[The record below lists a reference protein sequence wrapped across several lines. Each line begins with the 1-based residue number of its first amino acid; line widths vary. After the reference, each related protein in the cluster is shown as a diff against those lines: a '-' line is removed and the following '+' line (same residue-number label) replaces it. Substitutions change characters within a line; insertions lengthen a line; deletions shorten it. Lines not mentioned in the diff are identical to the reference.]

1 MNFISDDI
9 MNYATDHSEAEPIL
23 LKNLYRETNLKVLN
37 PRMISSSFQG
47 RLLSFLSKLI
57 NPKYILEVG
66 TFTGYSSLCLCEGLK
81 KNGMI
86 HTIDRNEELSKIQ
99 RKYFN
104 KSVFKNQIVQH
115 LGNAINIIPKLNF
128 DFDLIFIDADKE
140 NYIKYFDLVF
150 PKLKSGG
157 LLITDNVLWSG
168 KVLTEDFDR
177 ETKIIKKYNSRL
189 KKDKRLKSLLLPVR
203 DGLTLSLKH

>member
-9 MNYATDHSEAEPIL
+9 MNYATDHSESEPIL

-81 KNGMI
+81 KSGVI

-104 KSVFKNQIVQH
+104 KSVYKNQIVQH

-128 DFDLIFIDADKE
+128 NFDLIFIDADKE

-157 LLITDNVLWSG
+157 LLISDNVLWSG
-168 KVLTEDFDR
+168 KVLKKDLDR
-177 ETKIIKKYNSRL
+177 ETKIIKKYNSKLR
-189 KKDKRLKSLLLPVR
+189 KDKRLNSLLLPIR

>member
-9 MNYATDHSEAEPIL
+9 MNYAADHSEAEPIL

-66 TFTGYSSLCLCEGLK
+66 TYTGYSSLCLCEGLK
-81 KNGMI
+81 KNGVI
-86 HTIDRNEELSKIQ
+86 HTIDKNEELSKIQ

-115 LGNAINIIPKLNF
+115 LGNAINIIPKLHF

-189 KKDKRLKSLLLPVR
+189 KKDKRFKNLLLPIR

>member
-9 MNYATDHSEAEPIL
+9 MNYATGHSETEPIL

-66 TFTGYSSLCLCEGLK
+66 TYTGYSSLCLCEGLK
-81 KNGMI
+81 KNGEI
-86 HTIDRNEELSKIQ
+86 HTIDKNEELSTIQ

-150 PKLKSGG
+150 PKLNSGG

-168 KVLTEDFDR
+168 KVLKKDLDR
-177 ETKIIKKYNSRL
+177 ETKIIKKYNSKL
-189 KKDKRLKSLLLPVR
+189 NKDKRIKNLLLPIR

>member
-9 MNYATDHSEAEPIL
+9 MNYATGHSETEPIL

-66 TFTGYSSLCLCEGLK
+66 TYTGYSSLCLCEGLK
-81 KNGMI
+81 KNGKI
-86 HTIDRNEELSKIQ
+86 HTIDKNEELSTIQ

-150 PKLKSGG
+150 PKLNSGG

-168 KVLTEDFDR
+168 KVLKKDLDR
-177 ETKIIKKYNSRL
+177 ETKIIKKYNSKL
-189 KKDKRLKSLLLPVR
+189 NKDKRIKNLLLPIR

>member
-66 TFTGYSSLCLCEGLK
+66 TYTGYSSLCLCEGLK
-81 KNGMI
+81 KMA
-86 HTIDRNEELSKIQ
+86 RFIQ
-99 RKYFN
+99 LTKM
-104 KSVFKNQIVQH
+104 KSFLQ
-115 LGNAINIIPKLNF
+115 F
-128 DFDLIFIDADKE
+128 KE
-140 NYIKYFDLVF
+140 NMIMKHANNNFGYPIAAA
-150 PKLKSGG
+150 PKH
-157 LLITDNVLWSG
+157 
-168 KVLTEDFDR
+168 
-177 ETKIIKKYNSRL
+177 
-189 KKDKRLKSLLLPVR
+189 VR
-203 DGLTLSLKH
+203 K

>member
-66 TFTGYSSLCLCEGLK
+66 TYTGYSSLCLCEGLK
-81 KNGMI
+81 KNGEI
-86 HTIDRNEELSKIQ
+86 HTIDKNEELSTIQ

-150 PKLKSGG
+150 PKLNSGG

-168 KVLTEDFDR
+168 KVLKKDLDR
-177 ETKIIKKYNSRL
+177 ETKIIKKYNSKL
-189 KKDKRLKSLLLPVR
+189 NKDKRIKNLLLPIR

>member
-9 MNYATDHSEAEPIL
+9 MNYAADHSEAEPIL

-66 TFTGYSSLCLCEGLK
+66 TYTGYSSLCLCEGLK
-81 KNGMI
+81 KNGVI
-86 HTIDRNEELSKIQ
+86 HTIDKNEELSKIQ

-168 KVLTEDFDR
+168 KVLKKDLDR
-177 ETKIIKKYNSRL
+177 ETKIIKKYNSKL
-189 KKDKRLKSLLLPVR
+189 NKDKRIKNLLLPIR

>member
-66 TFTGYSSLCLCEGLK
+66 TYTGYSSLCLCEGLK

>member
-1 MNFISDDI
+1 MNFINDEI
-9 MNYATDHSEAEPIL
+9 INYANDHSESEPIL
-23 LKNLYRETNLKVLN
+23 LKTLYRETNLEVLN
-37 PRMISSSFQG
+37 PRMISSPLQG

-57 NPKYILEVG
+57 NPKNILEIG
-66 TFTGYSSLCLCEGLK
+66 TYTGYSALCLCEGLK
-81 KNGMI
+81 KNGVI
-86 HTIDRNEELSKIQ
+86 HTIDKNEELSKIQ
-99 RKYFN
+99 KKYFN
-104 KSVFKNQIVQH
+104 RSIFKSQIIQH
-115 LGNAINIIPKLNF
+115 VGNAKNIIPKLNI

-177 ETKIIKKYNSRL
+177 ETKIIKKYNIRL